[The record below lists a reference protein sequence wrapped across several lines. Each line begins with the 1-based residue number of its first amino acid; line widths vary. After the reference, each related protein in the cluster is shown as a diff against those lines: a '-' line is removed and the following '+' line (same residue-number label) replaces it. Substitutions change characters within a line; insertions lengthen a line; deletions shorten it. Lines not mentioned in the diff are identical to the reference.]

1 MATAV
6 LRGQRKYGKSGLA
19 TIKKHG
25 GEFHITFKEDNQ
37 KIVVEEGDAL
47 DDMREG
53 EAYVTMD
60 EHNIGV
66 AAIRPAGKA
75 YYGKF
80 IGFYAKEGELPNWRL
95 IPYSPK
101 TQKRTWDIPE
111 HLEATALFKIEGDKQ
126 WDGFTIG
133 KSIVYCFVNY
143 DNSGEVAL
151 MGYGS
156 KKTEEFMTELGYDFM
171 KDTLPYSDNILP
183 VLQDTLL
190 ERGVK
195 LLLQMRNGWIQDIIA
210 AP

>member
-6 LRGQRKYGKSGLA
+6 LRGKKKYGKSGLA
-19 TIKKHG
+19 TIKKSG

-37 KIVVEEGDAL
+37 KIVVEAEDAL

-53 EAYVTMD
+53 EAFVTMD

-75 YYGKF
+75 YFAHF
-80 IGFYAKEGELPNWRL
+80 IGFYAKEGELPNWKL
-95 IPYSPK
+95 IPFSPK
-101 TQKRTWDIPE
+101 SPKRSWDVPE

-126 WDGFTIG
+126 WDGFTVG
-133 KSIVYCFVNY
+133 KSICYCFINY
-143 DNSGEVAL
+143 EGSGEVAL
-151 MGYGS
+151 SGWGS

-171 KDTLPYSDNILP
+171 KDSLPYSDNVLP
-183 VLQDTLL
+183 VLQETLL
-190 ERGVK
+190 ERNVK
-195 LLLQMRNGWIQDIIA
+195 VLLQMKNGWINDIVA